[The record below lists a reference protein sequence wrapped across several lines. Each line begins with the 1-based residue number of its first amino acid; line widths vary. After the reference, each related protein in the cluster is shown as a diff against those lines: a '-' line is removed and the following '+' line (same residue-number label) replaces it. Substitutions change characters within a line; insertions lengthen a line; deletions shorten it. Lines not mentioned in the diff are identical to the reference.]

1 MNLNNL
7 NSENNKALVEAFA
20 RFLENREYKD
30 SQIVC
35 HRSFDVNPEQNGH
48 CCFLEDYRVGD
59 VIDFTLTTGEEV
71 SAMAMRQEA
80 DGMLFVFV
88 DCLKD
93 EAPMNEDN
101 STMGGYE
108 CCDLRKKL
116 NTVILDTIP
125 DTIKTRMKPVYQD
138 DKLRLLTAKEVFGE
152 NEYGDEDHGVQLK
165 PMKSLKNCIAFQG
178 KGTDEWE
185 WYWLQN
191 VYSASGF
198 ACVYGNGNA
207 GYLAA
212 SNSLGVRPAFLIARE
227 SILD

>member
-7 NSENNKALVEAFA
+7 YSENNKALVEAFA

-35 HRSFDVNPEQNGH
+35 HRSFDVNPEQNCH
-48 CCFLEDYRVGD
+48 CYFPEGYRVGD

-116 NTVILDTIP
+116 NTVILNTFP

-152 NEYGDEDHGVQLK
+152 NEYGDEDHGVQFE
-165 PMKSLKNCIAFQG
+165 PMKSLKNRIVFQG

-191 VYSASGF
+191 VYSASAF
-198 ACVYGNGNA
+198 ANV
-207 GYLAA
+207 A
-212 SNSLGVRPAFLIARE
+212 SSGRAYSNDASASYGVRPAFKI
-227 SILD
+227 

>member
-7 NSENNKALVEAFA
+7 YNENNKALVEAFA

-35 HRSFDVNPEQNGH
+35 HRSFDVNPEQNCH
-48 CCFLEDYRVGD
+48 CYFPEGYRVGD

-71 SAMAMRQEA
+71 SAMAMRQEV

-93 EAPMNEDN
+93 EVPMNEDN

-116 NTVILDTIP
+116 NTDILDTFP
-125 DTIKTRMKPVYQD
+125 DTIKTRMKPVYQE
-138 DKLRLLTAKEVFGE
+138 DKLRLLTAMEVFGE
-152 NEYGDEDHGVQLK
+152 NEYGDEDHGVQLE
-165 PMKSLKNCIAFQG
+165 PMKSLKNRIAFQG

-198 ACVYGNGNA
+198 ANVSGIGTANHTN
-207 GYLAA
+207 A
-212 SNSLGVRPAFLIARE
+212 SNSYGVRPAFKI
-227 SILD
+227 

>member
-1 MNLNNL
+1 
-7 NSENNKALVEAFA
+7 
-20 RFLENREYKD
+20 
-30 SQIVC
+30 
-35 HRSFDVNPEQNGH
+35 
-48 CCFLEDYRVGD
+48 
-59 VIDFTLTTGEEV
+59 
-71 SAMAMRQEA
+71 
-80 DGMLFVFV
+80 MLFVFV

-116 NTVILDTIP
+116 NTVILDTFP

-152 NEYGDEDHGVQLK
+152 NEYGDEDHGVQLE

>member
-7 NSENNKALVEAFA
+7 YSENNKALVEAFA

-35 HRSFDVNPEQNGH
+35 HRSFDVNPEQNCH
-48 CCFLEDYRVGD
+48 CYFPEGYRVGD

-116 NTVILDTIP
+116 NTVILNTFP

-152 NEYGDEDHGVQLK
+152 NEYGDEDHGVQFE
-165 PMKSLKNCIAFQG
+165 PMKSLKNRIVFQG

-191 VYSASGF
+191 VYSASYF
-198 ACVYGNGNA
+198 ASVASG
-207 GYLAA
+207 GYAYYSDA
-212 SNSLGVRPAFLIARE
+212 SLSHGVRPAFKI
-227 SILD
+227 